1 MKGVGAKASAAALH
15 MPLYDVKDSVM
26 RLLLAAS
33 LSLLSCLA
41 ACSKST
47 KSSAPEPSP
56 ASPPTL
62 TSAAVPTQ
70 PASAPSAPEPSPASP
85 STLTSAA
92 VATPS
97 SAPSG
102 NSDAKPKKQL
112 SGTVT
117 LGDSGVTVTIPEGFV
132 LIEGATENHWEVEG
146 VYEHVGPIPHKG
158 LVAGLMHSPIPV
170 GSRQE
175 TIARTCERSP
185 VVASGTLPE
194 GYFFACKRSAD
205 FGGTKIET
213 KLVRG
218 RVAAEN
224 GRSIECYMEADNPA
238 LTKVTEQICRSLKGV
253 SPSRASRRP

>member
-1 MKGVGAKASAAALH
+1 MTGVGAKASAAALH
-15 MPLYDVKDSVM
+15 MPLYDVKETVM

-70 PASAPSAPEPSPASP
+70 PASAPSAKADE
-85 STLTSAA
+85 
-92 VATPS
+92 
-97 SAPSG
+97 
-102 NSDAKPKKQL
+102 KPKKRL
-112 SGTVT
+112 SGTVK